1 MSATPDVSD
10 VYDVVVVG
18 GGIVG
23 CAIARA
29 LAGTN
34 LSVTLLEARDDV
46 GDGTSKANTA
56 LLHTG
61 FDASPGTLESRL
73 VARGYYLL
81 GDYAQQTGIPVE
93 RTGAMLVA
101 WTEEERDALPGLKD
115 KAERNRYHE
124 CEIVTADDVYRRV
137 PDLGPGALAGL
148 TAPGESIICTW
159 TTNLALATDAVSA
172 AFDCCAARVSRVPPS
187 ATNTPRY
194 APPAEMCT
202 AAGSST
208 PRVWALITSTPN
220 SAITGSPSRRDA
232 VNFWC
237 STSLP
242 GR

>member
-1 MSATPDVSD
+1 MGARGGISSGTEGDNDYMSATPDVSD

-115 KAERNRYHE
+115 KAERNGYHE

-159 TTNLALATDAVSA
+159 TTNLALATDAVLRGVRLLRG
-172 AFDCCAARVSRVPPS
+172 ARVTGAAIGNETHHARHH
-187 ATNTPRY
+187 PRRC
-194 APPAEMCT
+194 ARPLGRQRR
-202 AAGSST
+202 GSG
-208 PRVWALITSTPN
+208 L
-220 SAITGSPSRRDA
+220 
-232 VNFWC
+232 
-237 STSLP
+237 
-242 GR
+242 